1 MAIDGSIGLNQREL
15 EYEVQW
21 RMRRAPSDP
30 SKMQDFVND
39 LVVHLIM
46 KNNEAIAAALA
57 ERDRTDL
64 PEGG

>member
-1 MAIDGSIGLNQREL
+1 MAVGGKIGLSRREL

-21 RMRRAPSDP
+21 RMRQAPSEP
-30 SKMQDFVND
+30 AKMPEFLNE
-39 LVVHLIM
+39 LFVHLIDM
-46 KNNEAIAAALA
+46 NNEAIAAAMA